1 MPYAPEH
8 KQETRERIVKSAR
21 RLFNRK
27 GFAQATIDEIMADAG
42 LTRGGFYRHFS
53 TKEELCADAIRQ
65 FLCLHPPEPWQMKH
79 VDACAEGPT
88 LARMIVNAYLS
99 REHFEDRDGSCPM
112 AALPSDVARGG
123 QAVKAAFRQVL
134 NKMVGIF
141 AANLTEPEARQRALA
156 LVAICVGGMVVARA
170 IDEPALVGE
179 FREAARQS
187 VPAIT
192 GWGEGQAGAR

>member
-1 MPYAPEH
+1 
-8 KQETRERIVKSAR
+8 
-21 RLFNRK
+21 
-27 GFAQATIDEIMADAG
+27 
-42 LTRGGFYRHFS
+42 
-53 TKEELCADAIRQ
+53 
-65 FLCLHPPEPWQMKH
+65 
-79 VDACAEGPT
+79 
-88 LARMIVNAYLS
+88 MIVNAYLS

-179 FREAARQS
+179 FREAAHQS
-187 VPAIT
+187 VFATT
-192 GWGEGQAGAR
+192 GWGKGQLCENWTRDGAL